1 MQNWFSKF
9 KLLINLIKYRGIFF
23 KKQYSKNGEDQ
34 YLKKIFKNKK
44 KGIYLDV
51 GAYHPYRASNTCLL
65 YKKGWS
71 GINIDISKESIDLFN
86 IARPNDINLNI
97 AIGDKNKVQTFYY
110 KKQRHPMNTLN
121 KEFAENYFYKK
132 KTRIKKSKIMT
143 RTFNYLF
150 NDLKNI
156 DLLDIDVEGNEYEV
170 IKKINFKKISFKI
183 ILIERTHFN
192 KKTINNN
199 KKINQLLLKENY
211 KYVKSFGET
220 NIYKNSKFN
229 KLKKTRKII
238 K

>member
-110 KKQRHPMNTLN
+110 KKQR
-121 KEFAENYFYKK
+121 
-132 KTRIKKSKIMT
+132 
-143 RTFNYLF
+143 
-150 NDLKNI
+150 
-156 DLLDIDVEGNEYEV
+156 VC
-170 IKKINFKKISFKI
+170 
-183 ILIERTHFN
+183 
-192 KKTINNN
+192 
-199 KKINQLLLKENY
+199 
-211 KYVKSFGET
+211 
-220 NIYKNSKFN
+220 
-229 KLKKTRKII
+229 
-238 K
+238 

>member
-34 YLKKIFKNKK
+34 YLKRIFKNQK

-71 GINIDISKESIDLFN
+71 GINVDISKESIDLFN

-143 RTFNYLF
+143 RTFNYLV
-150 NDLKNI
+150 NDIKNI

-170 IKKINFKKISFKI
+170 IKKINFKKVSFKI

-220 NIYKNSKFN
+220 NIYKNRKFK
-229 KLKKTRKII
+229 KLEK
-238 K
+238 

>member
-1 MQNWFSKF
+1 
-9 KLLINLIKYRGIFF
+9 
-23 KKQYSKNGEDQ
+23 
-34 YLKKIFKNKK
+34 
-44 KGIYLDV
+44 
-51 GAYHPYRASNTCLL
+51 
-65 YKKGWS
+65 
-71 GINIDISKESIDLFN
+71 
-86 IARPNDINLNI
+86 
-97 AIGDKNKVQTFYY
+97 
-110 KKQRHPMNTLN
+110 
-121 KEFAENYFYKK
+121 
-132 KTRIKKSKIMT
+132 MT

>member
-132 KTRIKKSKIMT
+132 KNSYKKKQ
-143 RTFNYLF
+143 N
-150 NDLKNI
+150 NDKNI
-156 DLLDIDVEGNEYEV
+156 
-170 IKKINFKKISFKI
+170 
-183 ILIERTHFN
+183 
-192 KKTINNN
+192 
-199 KKINQLLLKENY
+199 
-211 KYVKSFGET
+211 
-220 NIYKNSKFN
+220 
-229 KLKKTRKII
+229 
-238 K
+238 

>member
-34 YLKKIFKNKK
+34 YLKRIFKNKK

-71 GINIDISKESIDLFN
+71 GINVDISKESIDLFN

-143 RTFNYLF
+143 RTFNYLV
-150 NDLKNI
+150 NDIKNI

-170 IKKINFKKISFKI
+170 IKKINFKKVSFKI

-220 NIYKNSKFN
+220 NIYKNRKFN

>member
-34 YLKKIFKNKK
+34 YLKRIFKNKK

-71 GINIDISKESIDLFN
+71 GINVDISKESIDLFN

-143 RTFNYLF
+143 RTFNYLV
-150 NDLKNI
+150 NDIKNI

-170 IKKINFKKISFKI
+170 IRKINFKKVSFKI

-220 NIYKNSKFN
+220 NIYKNRKFK
-229 KLKKTRKII
+229 KLEK
-238 K
+238 

>member
-34 YLKKIFKNKK
+34 YLKRIFKNQK

-71 GINIDISKESIDLFN
+71 GINVDISKESIDLFN

-143 RTFNYLF
+143 RTFNYLV
-150 NDLKNI
+150 NDIKNI

-170 IKKINFKKISFKI
+170 IKKINFKKVSFKI

-220 NIYKNSKFN
+220 NIYKNRKFN

>member
-1 MQNWFSKF
+1 MQSWFLKF

-34 YLKKIFKNKK
+34 YLKKIFKDIK
-44 KGIYLDV
+44 KGTYLDI

-71 GINIDISKESIDLFN
+71 GINVDINKESIDLFN

-121 KEFAENYFYKK
+121 KEFAKNYFYKK
-132 KTRIKKSKIMT
+132 KTHIKKSKIMT
-143 RTFNYLF
+143 RTFDYLIK
-150 NDLKNI
+150 DLKSI
-156 DLLDIDVEGNEYEV
+156 DLLDVDVEGNEYEV
-170 IKKINFKKISFKI
+170 VKKIDFKKINFKV
-183 ILIERTHFN
+183 ILVEHTHFN
-192 KKTINNN
+192 KETVKNTKQI
-199 KKINQLLLKENY
+199 KRLLLKENY

-220 NIYKNSKFN
+220 NIYKNKKFN
-229 KLKKTRKII
+229 KL
-238 K
+238 

>member
-34 YLKKIFKNKK
+34 YLKRIFKNKK

-71 GINIDISKESIDLFN
+71 GINVDISKESIDLFN

-143 RTFNYLF
+143 RTFNYLV
-150 NDLKNI
+150 NDIKNI

-170 IKKINFKKISFKI
+170 IKKINFKKVSFKI

-220 NIYKNSKFN
+220 NIYKNRKFK
-229 KLKKTRKII
+229 KLEK
-238 K
+238 